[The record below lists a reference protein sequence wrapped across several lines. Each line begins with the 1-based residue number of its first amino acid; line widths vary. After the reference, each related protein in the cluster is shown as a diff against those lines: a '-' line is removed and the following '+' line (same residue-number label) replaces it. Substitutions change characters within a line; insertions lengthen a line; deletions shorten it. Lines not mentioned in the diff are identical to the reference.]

1 MGTEKM
7 VKKMMEKTV
16 KKDPNGKDGKKD
28 DGKKDP
34 NGKDGKKDDGKKDPN
49 GKDDPFK
56 GVLIDVNLYEDNNMF
71 SNHKKEMSEYTRKL
85 ALENKKK
92 VSELILKSGIKI
104 GVTCTPGENCPCD
117 KDVNCKCIKGKNCPA
132 DTKESNKVQL
142 KDIKCVAGKNC
153 PCKKGVNCPCTK

>member
-1 MGTEKM
+1 
-7 VKKMMEKTV
+7 
-16 KKDPNGKDGKKD
+16 
-28 DGKKDP
+28 
-34 NGKDGKKDDGKKDPN
+34 
-49 GKDDPFK
+49 
-56 GVLIDVNLYEDNNMF
+56 MF

-92 VSELILKSGIKI
+92 LSELILKSGIKI

-117 KDVNCKCIKGKNCPA
+117 KDVNCKCIKGKNCLA

-153 PCKKGVNCPCTK
+153 PCKKGVNCPCTKGKDCPTESNLNQKGDDFLKKLVVPKGLDPTGRV